1 MNMNITKSKFM
12 EYVRC
17 NRYPAL
23 NHIHKRK
30 DLDDVAKD
38 RFHDLLYNLEYDE
51 ELSDDFLDIDLSH
64 LETMMPYYDK
74 VEVEAAKKVMNLFGG
89 TTRYST
95 DFGEQKLFIRDYN
108 NFSLQCYVDIYN
120 RGNGV
125 NIIEAKATT
134 TNKFL
139 SMGYTENKVRYDIFY
154 KDEFGI
160 LHLNEERNP
169 ELLSNSKY
177 LKQRNKLTERFSSGG
192 VGVYVLD
199 LAFQRFVIE
208 EDIKDAK
215 YYLAV
220 LNHEYVFD
228 GTYVD
233 GEPMYNDDITCLV
246 DLTVITK
253 ELQPRIE
260 NEINVV
266 IDRIINDDES
276 RVHLGKHCEL
286 KKMRQCAYKDVCYDR
301 FPKKN
306 SILMYL
312 DKHHGFKTPEGI
324 KYEVFD
330 LIEEG
335 NYHMTD
341 IPHDWLTRRNNQIQ
355 RDVAL
360 TKKPYYD
367 YEKIRAGINEI
378 QYPIY
383 HLDFE
388 SFPCPFPRFKGER
401 AYMQSLFQFSIHIE
415 REPGVCDK
423 EKDHYEFLSR
433 NHFDNREE
441 LVKQMC
447 DIIKPDGG
455 SVLVYNEAFEK
466 TRIKELAQFFPQYTE
481 QLSDI
486 SSRLFDLLH
495 VVKTNSKLYKN
506 LGYGDDRAKSIN
518 YYNEE
523 LYGSFSIKK
532 VLPIFS
538 NLTYKDM
545 EVGNGMEA
553 VYTYAGYNDFDSET
567 LKRKQDALVN
577 YCKQDTWAMVEIL
590 RELRK
595 I

>member
-1 MNMNITKSKFM
+1 MSMNITKSKFM
-12 EYVRC
+12 EYIRC
-17 NRYPAL
+17 RRYPAL
-23 NHIHKRK
+23 NHIHNRK
-30 DLDDVAKD
+30 DMDDALND
-38 RFHDLLYNLEYDE
+38 RFHDLLNSLEYDE
-51 ELSDDFLDIDLSH
+51 NLDEDFLDVDLEH
-64 LETMMPYYDK
+64 LRVMMPYYDK
-74 VEVEAAKKVMNLFGG
+74 VEIESAKKVISHFGG

-95 DFGEQKLFIRDYN
+95 DFGEQKLFIRDYKT
-108 NFSLQCYVDIYN
+108 FSLQCYVDIYN
-120 RGNGV
+120 RGGNGI

-139 SMGYTENKVRYDIFY
+139 SLGYTENKIRYDLFY
-154 KDEFGI
+154 KDEFGV
-160 LHLNEERNP
+160 LHLNEKRDP

-177 LKQRNKLTERFSSGG
+177 LKQRNKLFDRYTG

-215 YYLAV
+215 YYLGV

-228 GTYVD
+228 GQYID
-233 GEPMYNDDITCLV
+233 GEPIYNDDITCLV
-246 DLTVITK
+246 DLTEVTK
-253 ELQPRIE
+253 ELLPKIQ
-260 NEINVV
+260 NELDEV
-266 IDRIINDDES
+266 IDRIIKDDES

-301 FPKKN
+301 FPEKN
-306 SILMYL
+306 SILEFL
-312 DKHHGFKTPEGI
+312 DKHHGFKDPEGV
-324 KYEVFD
+324 KHEYFD

-335 NYHMTD
+335 YYKMVD
-341 IPHDWLTRRNNQIQ
+341 IPHEWLSRRNNQIQ
-355 RDVAL
+355 RDAAI
-360 TKKPYYD
+360 TKKAYYNKQKLRD
-367 YEKIRAGINEI
+367 GIAEI
-378 QYPIY
+378 KYPIY

-401 AYMQSLFQFSIHIE
+401 SYMQSLFQFSIHIE

-423 EKDHYEFLSR
+423 ESDHYEFLSKDH
-433 NHFDNREE
+433 NDNREE
-441 LVKQMC
+441 LVRKMC
-447 DIIKPDGG
+447 EIIKPDGG

-466 TRIKELAQFFPQYTE
+466 TRIKELAQFYPEYTE

-495 VVKTNSKLYKN
+495 IVKTNSKLYKN
-506 LGYGDDRAKSIN
+506 LGYSEEDSKTVN
-518 YYNEE
+518 YYSED
-523 LYGSFSIKK
+523 LHGSFSIKK

-538 NLTYKDM
+538 DLTYQNM

-553 VYTYAGYNDFDSET
+553 VYTYAGYNEFDTET
-567 LKRKQDALVN
+567 LHQKQNALIE